1 MDKKEFLEKCKEQ
14 NFHGECYYAV
24 WDNFLPLQQFGLL
37 KDYMTSQMGW
47 TISGKINAHDVS
59 NDDFYLAS
67 VIYNVEKY
75 AKQQWSNDNDI
86 DPFLNITSK
95 IHINALMRIKAN
107 LYLRSTHNSIH
118 APHVDYEAP
127 HQGALFYVT
136 TCDAPTYMADGTEVE
151 AIENRLLIFNS
162 ATPHSS
168 SAPTNVPYRITINVN
183 YFGAGPKLDYL
194 SFMPNSIPTFTSDN
208 YPNG

>member
-1 MDKKEFLEKCKEQ
+1 MNKSEFLEKCKQQ

-47 TISGKINAHDVS
+47 TVSGKINSHDVS

-67 VIYNVEKY
+67 VIYNVENY
-75 AKQQWSNDNDI
+75 ATQQWSKHNEI
-86 DPFLNITSK
+86 DPFINLTSK

-107 LYLRSTHNSIH
+107 LYLRSTHNNIH
-118 APHVDYEAP
+118 APHVDYESP

-136 TCDAPTYMADGTEVE
+136 TCDAPTYMADGTAVE
-151 AIENRLLIFNS
+151 AIENRLLIFNP

-168 SAPTNVPYRITINVN
+168 SAPTNVPYRITININ

-194 SFMPNSIPTFTSDN
+194 SYLPNSIPTFKSDN